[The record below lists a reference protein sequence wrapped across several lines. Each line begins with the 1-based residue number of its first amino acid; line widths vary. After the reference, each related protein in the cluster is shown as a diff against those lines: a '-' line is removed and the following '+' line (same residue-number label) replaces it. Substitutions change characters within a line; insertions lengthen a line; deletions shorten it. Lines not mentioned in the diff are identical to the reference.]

1 MLSRIVKSVV
11 GSPTK
16 SLAPKGT
23 LGVLAIMKN
32 ETDVLREWIE
42 HYRWQGVDKIFL
54 IDNGSTDDPQ
64 RILREHIASGFIE
77 FFSRPQPHR
86 QAQHYRDVF
95 RKAGIRRKVEW
106 LVTADLD
113 EFWFSPLGDLKRGIE
128 TIRERFDLVYANWIM
143 FGSSGHVVQPPSV
156 REGFVH
162 RWKVFGGHPSTK
174 WICRT
179 YPMRILRWTTHHKVW
194 GIDSRRV
201 ISDNLTFRLNHYPI
215 MSRDYFQRIKMTRGD
230 VSAANSDSVRT
241 MDYFEKYDRP
251 AVVRDTLLADMVR
264 RSRGEESPADETG
277 AHAPDDMEMKSY
289 G

>member
-128 TIRERFDLVYANWIM
+128 TIRERFDLVYANWIPACVKVSSTDGRCLEGIPARN
-143 FGSSGHVVQPPSV
+143 GSVEPTQCGSC
-156 REGFVH
+156 
-162 RWKVFGGHPSTK
+162 GGRHTTK
-174 WICRT
+174 YGELI
-179 YPMRILRWTTHHKVW
+179 PGGSFLTT
-194 GIDSRRV
+194 
-201 ISDNLTFRLNHYPI
+201 
-215 MSRDYFQRIKMTRGD
+215 
-230 VSAANSDSVRT
+230 
-241 MDYFEKYDRP
+241 
-251 AVVRDTLLADMVR
+251 
-264 RSRGEESPADETG
+264 
-277 AHAPDDMEMKSY
+277 
-289 G
+289 